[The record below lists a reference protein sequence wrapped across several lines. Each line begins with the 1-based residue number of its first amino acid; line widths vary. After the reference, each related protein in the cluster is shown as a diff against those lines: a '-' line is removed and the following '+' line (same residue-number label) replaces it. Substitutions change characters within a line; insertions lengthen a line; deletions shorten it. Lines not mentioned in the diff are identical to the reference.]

1 MSKPQ
6 NIMIGLSSDF
16 ILFEIKTNLK
26 FVYLVQTSGP
36 TMVVV
41 VSIKKFYSQH
51 NCMLKTRLKLKF

>member
-16 ILFEIKTNLK
+16 IFFKIKTNLK
-26 FVYLVQTSGP
+26 FVYLVQTNGP

-41 VSIKKFYSQH
+41 VSRKKEI
-51 NCMLKTRLKLKF
+51 LLTT